1 MKNKLINKVYV
12 VILLS
17 AWSGTWWDAGFKALI
32 KADYIDAILS
42 LVILAWIVMVIIRR
56 YKEITT
62 MINELEER
70 KNEVL

>member
-1 MKNKLINKVYV
+1 
-12 VILLS
+12 
-17 AWSGTWWDAGFKALI
+17 
-32 KADYIDAILS
+32 